1 MQITGTKKL
10 IIILLSTVCAFAA
23 GLGVLFG
30 GGVGA
35 QAEKADGGTVS
46 SVTDEKVDGQSATD
60 KLYAEIENAGNA
72 DGISDTQNQQSDER
86 ETEDTAESEYDER
99 YDEGVILEIAERLN
113 VNVKLINMYLRAKEI
128 DARDILAQ
136 LEEDKDTVENTPEY
150 EVQVV
155 APGEEAE
162 EQEQEPLNGDII
174 LEEIDEFKNE
184 YEAGAISLDE
194 EAEDEDWY
202 VAPDEIGE
210 YATFTYIAY
219 NNTTY
224 LGSMWYQ
231 KTLSFTKYAVNV
243 VRSRTPYQ
251 FAWRATVTLAP
262 GETFEFRQTR
272 TNRVRQNCYH
282 SYSSNDHWK
291 SVLNW
296 ADPISY
302 NN

>member
-35 QAEKADGGTVS
+35 EALSADGGTVS
-46 SVTDEKVDGQSATD
+46 SVTDEKVDGYSATD

-113 VNVKLINMYLRAKEI
+113 VDVKLINMYLRAKEI

-162 EQEQEPLNGDII
+162 EPEYEPLNGDII

-202 VAPDEIGE
+202 VAPDEISS
-210 YATFTYIAY
+210 YYSWTYFRWNDARNIGV
-219 NNTTY
+219 Y
-224 LGSMWYQ
+224 L
-231 KTLSFTKYAVNV
+231 
-243 VRSRTPYQ
+243 
-251 FAWRATVTLAP
+251 
-262 GETFEFRQTR
+262 
-272 TNRVRQNCYH
+272 
-282 SYSSNDHWK
+282 
-291 SVLNW
+291 
-296 ADPISY
+296 
-302 NN
+302 